1 MKLLTATQARTNLY
15 KIIDELAISHEPV
28 YVKSKRNDVVLIT
41 KEDYESM
48 QETLYLQS
56 IPGLVDSIKR
66 ASKEDLNECIELQ
79 DLDV

>member
-1 MKLLTATQARTNLY
+1 MKLLTATQARANLY
-15 KIIDELAISHEPV
+15 KIIDEVATSHEPV

-41 KEDYESM
+41 KEDYEAM

-56 IPGLVDSIKR
+56 VPGLVDSIKR
-66 ASKEDLNECIELQ
+66 ASKEDLDQCIELE